1 MAVAT
6 IQDCVPGLSPDIRMA
21 LAPFNDVILPEAGQ
35 RRLPIL
41 NLRSVCVEPTDYAG
55 SSPIEFLAEVGARS
69 PQRSQNWCAHRDAA
83 APRAMLHNVA
93 IA

>member
-6 IQDCVPGLSPDIRMA
+6 IQDCVPGLSPDMRMA

-55 SSPIEFLAEVGARS
+55 SSPIEFLAEGGRKIAAAIEKLVRS
-69 PQRSQNWCAHRDAA
+69 RGRRSATGDAA
-83 APRAMLHNVA
+83 
-93 IA
+93 